1 MADTSIGETTVPQSQ
16 YLEPLVLNQ
25 LAGPLVGCIRT
36 AITAP
41 AATTTTINVGSTA
54 TGGTSGG
61 LDAAIPANGFVIIG
75 TPGTGATQNQYTNI
89 DVLFSSAG
97 ASSGATTIAIPSQTI
112 GKSRAVGDF
121 IFQLCKTTAAG
132 PFALNNTLYLGL
144 SSATYIGA
152 TDASIKAGEPT
163 SNAYARIALLNNPTN
178 FPGASGSQPATTSLS
193 PAQTFPTSTGAW
205 NSGSALTI
213 GFLSDSP
220 TIGAGNIIWYG
231 QLSPNTL
238 TVTGTGGIITFN
250 AFGVSLQE
258 N

>member
-1 MADTSIGETTVPQSQ
+1 
-16 YLEPLVLNQ
+16 
-25 LAGPLVGCIRT
+25 
-36 AITAP
+36 
-41 AATTTTINVGSTA
+41 
-54 TGGTSGG
+54 
-61 LDAAIPANGFVIIG
+61 
-75 TPGTGATQNQYTNI
+75 
-89 DVLFSSAG
+89 
-97 ASSGATTIAIPSQTI
+97 
-112 GKSRAVGDF
+112 
-121 IFQLCKTTAAG
+121 
-132 PFALNNTLYLGL
+132 
-144 SSATYIGA
+144 
-152 TDASIKAGEPT
+152 
-163 SNAYARIALLNNPTN
+163 
-178 FPGASGSQPATTSLS
+178 LS